1 MTSAAVGAAASF
13 EGFIDD
19 YPADLPVLVIDDEVD
34 VRSVIGR
41 CLRRLNLKVVES
53 DTLGH
58 ARNRFDSGENFSM
71 VFLDRCLPDGD
82 GVTFSTEI
90 LSERPTLPVVIVT
103 GKGSFANAEQAL
115 AGGAFAYL
123 PKPCRI
129 SEIRDVVF
137 RRYPTL
143 SDSFGQGE
151 GAGPVIDGSLGAHEV
166 LVAHSPQMIRIALE
180 LRKLAKQTGSV
191 LVTGPSG
198 TGKEVIAR
206 KIHELSERAKEA
218 FVPVNC
224 GAIPHELIE
233 SSLFGHEKGSFTGAS
248 SDRKGFFEVAQGGTI
263 FLDEVTETS
272 TAFQVKLLR
281 VLQEHR
287 ITRVGSSQEI
297 ELDVRV
303 IASSNRDLAAEVAG
317 ARFREDLYY
326 RLNRSMIALPA
337 LKDRPEDIEPLAI
350 YFAHRTVMKTGRPV
364 VFSKGVIKALGSY
377 GWPGNVR
384 ELNSVID
391 SAVQG
396 CNQMVLISDLP
407 NTLRID
413 LKADEAAVVGGSVPL
428 LTLREAGD
436 EYCLEVLRRCGGNR
450 TRAAEILD
458 VHRST
463 INELVKKKG
472 WSRRFGGNS
481 KKTH

>member
-1 MTSAAVGAAASF
+1 MTTAVGAAAAL
-13 EGFIDD
+13 EGFIDE
-19 YPADLPVLVIDDEVD
+19 YPAALPVLVVDDEVD
-34 VRSVIGR
+34 VRSVISR

-58 ARNRFDSGENFSM
+58 ARDRFDSGEKFSM

-129 SEIRDVVF
+129 GEIRDVVF

-143 SDSFGQGE
+143 SVSFGQSE
-151 GAGPVIDGSLGAHEV
+151 DTGPVIDGSLGCDEEF
-166 LVAHSPQMIRIALE
+166 VAHSPQMIRIALE
-180 LRKLAKQTGSV
+180 LRKLANQTGSV

-206 KIHELSERAKEA
+206 KIHEMSERAKEA

-224 GAIPHELIE
+224 SALPAELIE

-248 SDRKGFFEVAQGGTI
+248 SDHKGFFEVAQRGTI
-263 FLDEVTETS
+263 FLDEITETS
-272 TAFQVKLLR
+272 GAFQAKLLR

-303 IASSNRDLAAEVAG
+303 VASSNRDLAAEVAG
-317 ARFREDLYY
+317 GRFREDLYY
-326 RLNRSMIALPA
+326 RLNRSVIGLPG

-350 YFAHRTVMKTGRPV
+350 YFAHRTVRKIGRPV
-364 VFSKGVIKALGSY
+364 VFSKGVIKALRCY
-377 GWPGNVR
+377 AWPGNVR

-396 CNQMVLISDLP
+396 CNRMVLVSDLP
-407 NTLRID
+407 NALRID
-413 LKADEAAVVGGSVPL
+413 LKADEAVVGGSEPL
-428 LTLREAGD
+428 RTLREAGD

-458 VHRST
+458 IHRST

-472 WSRRFGGNS
+472 WNRRFGR

>member
-1 MTSAAVGAAASF
+1 MTGAGAGAAVSL

-19 YPADLPVLVIDDEVD
+19 YPADLPVLVVDDEID
-34 VRSVIGR
+34 VRSVISR

-53 DTLGH
+53 ETLGH
-58 ARNRFDSGENFSM
+58 ARDRFDSGENFSM
-71 VFLDRCLPDGD
+71 VFLDRCLRDGD

-90 LSERPTLPVVIVT
+90 LSKRPALPIVIVT
-103 GKGSFANAEQAL
+103 GQGSFLNAEEAL
-115 AGGAFAYL
+115 AGGAFAYI

-129 SEIRDVVF
+129 NEIRDVVF

-143 SDSFGQGE
+143 SDSFRKGE
-151 GAGPVIDGSLGAHEV
+151 GAGPVIDGSLGSDEV

-180 LRKLAKQTGSV
+180 LRKLANQTGSV

-198 TGKEVIAR
+198 TGKEVVAR
-206 KIHELSERAKEA
+206 KIHEMSKRAKEA
-218 FVPVNC
+218 FVAVNC
-224 GAIPHELIE
+224 SAIPAELIE

-248 SDRKGFFEVAQGGTI
+248 SDHKGFFEVAQRGTI

-272 TAFQVKLLR
+272 GAFQAKLLR

-303 IASSNRDLAAEVAG
+303 IASSNRDLAVEVAG
-317 ARFREDLYY
+317 GRFREDLYY
-326 RLNRSMIALPA
+326 RLNRSVIALPG

-364 VFSKGVIKALGSY
+364 VFSNGVFKALRCY

-396 CNQMVLISDLP
+396 CNRMVLVSDLP
-407 NTLRID
+407 HALRID
-413 LKADEAAVVGGSVPL
+413 LKTEEAVVGGPEPL
-428 LTLREAGD
+428 RTLREAGD

-450 TRAAEILD
+450 TRAADILD
-458 VHRST
+458 VHRTT

-472 WSRRFGGNS
+472 WKRRIASDSKNS
-481 KKTH
+481 H